1 MHQAQFTVVSP
12 KDRQSYLREDRLWLA
27 TRDLRY
33 AAINRPGPASP
44 GFTTEE
50 PESSQGASKSGRFS
64 HDFGQIPIFPNN
76 DSRIQAKL
84 SIGQSNDFY
93 EQEADRVADR
103 IMRIPE
109 PQMQRTCD
117 CGGVCPTCQVKQQRS
132 EHDRVGTKSADGG
145 NASQGAA
152 PAIVSEV
159 LGSSGQPLDAQARAF
174 MEPRFG
180 HDFSRVRIHIGAPAA
195 EAARAVN
202 AVAFTMGDDVV
213 FAAGQ
218 YDPGT
223 RVGKSLLAHEL
234 THVVQQD
241 DRSSTAGE
249 IQRADGDESERE
261 KGVMDQ
267 PEVPFDWMVLPFP
280 MGVPQVE
287 PAEGE
292 LLPPEEIER
301 RRKLVEASAKKAA
314 ASYPW
319 AATLLLRWLA
329 RDPREQELNL
339 GPDQLL
345 REDSGFPTAV
355 RTSVRELLRKGVE
368 ARLHEDHREHFKPGQ
383 KDLHLRGSGSFEFIR
398 AGVDPKTLT
407 PFQKDLSIALGGVS
421 YTVDAQLSLRWT
433 TGKLTRANVTAAKIS
448 IVDNYDFNLGDLAQ
462 VPLPAGM
469 QMPASFLPDDMAAL
483 PLPAGITLQDLPIPE
498 EVVTYNVNLG
508 GQEWIAVKDDWMANI
523 AFSGG
528 AADFPIHIDPFD
540 LPIEL
545 FTPFTISEQTVQ

>member
-1 MHQAQFTVVSP
+1 MTVP
-12 KDRQSYLREDRLWLA
+12 
-27 TRDLRY
+27 
-33 AAINRPGPASP
+33 
-44 GFTTEE
+44 
-50 PESSQGASKSGRFS
+50 
-64 HDFGQIPIFPNN
+64 
-76 DSRIQAKL
+76 RIQAKL
-84 SIGQSNDFY
+84 SIGQLNDFY

-103 IMRIPE
+103 VMRMPE

-117 CGGVCPTCQVKQQRS
+117 GGGVCPTCQVKQQRS
-132 EHDRVGTKSADGG
+132 EHDRVGTKSVDVG

-180 HDFSRVRIHIGAPAA
+180 HDFSRVRIHTGAPAA

-234 THVVQQD
+234 THVVQQG

-280 MGVPQVE
+280 MGLPQVE

-301 RRKLVEASAKKAA
+301 R
-314 ASYPW
+314 
-319 AATLLLRWLA
+319 
-329 RDPREQELNL
+329 
-339 GPDQLL
+339 
-345 REDSGFPTAV
+345 
-355 RTSVRELLRKGVE
+355 
-368 ARLHEDHREHFKPGQ
+368 
-383 KDLHLRGSGSFEFIR
+383 
-398 AGVDPKTLT
+398 
-407 PFQKDLSIALGGVS
+407 
-421 YTVDAQLSLRWT
+421 
-433 TGKLTRANVTAAKIS
+433 
-448 IVDNYDFNLGDLAQ
+448 
-462 VPLPAGM
+462 
-469 QMPASFLPDDMAAL
+469 
-483 PLPAGITLQDLPIPE
+483 
-498 EVVTYNVNLG
+498 
-508 GQEWIAVKDDWMANI
+508 
-523 AFSGG
+523 
-528 AADFPIHIDPFD
+528 
-540 LPIEL
+540 
-545 FTPFTISEQTVQ
+545 